1 MHGNQWV
8 LKIAVLKY
16 YSVSKRGTT
25 AKSNPKQAT
34 DPISLHTKFGDNS
47 SNTFPLNER
56 KPCVTPD
63 IGRRT
68 PDIGHRTA
76 KKAKIIYPPPRGVDI
91 MITLLINSTC
101 CDELYICFLKSLLT
115 DTHTYISIYGEL
127 SRGRSSIR
135 DKIVV
140 FYSILLCLG
149 MYFRVKVDYLLK
161 TMHELLFIMAHSG
174 SLFCHLMYTC
184 ILITHIS
191 SPYRHS
197 SIHPQKRLHSVNGA
211 ELDKTSWYFTIYFIL
226 WFF

>member
-68 PDIGHRTA
+68 PDIGQRTSDIGHRTA

-91 MITLLINSTC
+91 KNN
-101 CDELYICFLKSLLT
+101 
-115 DTHTYISIYGEL
+115 H
-127 SRGRSSIR
+127 
-135 DKIVV
+135 
-140 FYSILLCLG
+140 
-149 MYFRVKVDYLLK
+149 
-161 TMHELLFIMAHSG
+161 LLFHQEI
-174 SLFCHLMYTC
+174 HLHTANTLHIASTAIFDSNTTKYNDEIQISRFLTTNIDTGTC
-184 ILITHIS
+184 FSVYIITICVCTQHC
-191 SPYRHS
+191 
-197 SIHPQKRLHSVNGA
+197 
-211 ELDKTSWYFTIYFIL
+211 
-226 WFF
+226 

>member
-68 PDIGHRTA
+68 SDNGHRTA
-76 KKAKIIYPPPRGVDI
+76 KKAKIIYPSPRGVDI
-91 MITLLINSTC
+91 IMPFIASYQVHSLI
-101 CDELYICFLKSLLT
+101 IAWRFKSNLPLT
-115 DTHTYISIYGEL
+115 SVHKISYSDIIHK
-127 SRGRSSIR
+127 RSKRFS
-135 DKIVV
+135 
-140 FYSILLCLG
+140 
-149 MYFRVKVDYLLK
+149 YFRSQL
-161 TMHELLFIMAHSG
+161 
-174 SLFCHLMYTC
+174 
-184 ILITHIS
+184 ILHWS
-191 SPYRHS
+191 M
-197 SIHPQKRLHSVNGA
+197 KNN
-211 ELDKTSWYFTIYFIL
+211 
-226 WFF
+226 

>member
-68 PDIGHRTA
+68 PDAGHRTA

-91 MITLLINSTC
+91 IPNSLKEVTH
-101 CDELYICFLKSLLT
+101 LRFKSLHIASPILIPN
-115 DTHTYISIYGEL
+115 HANS
-127 SRGRSSIR
+127 
-135 DKIVV
+135 V
-140 FYSILLCLG
+140 F
-149 MYFRVKVDYLLK
+149 
-161 TMHELLFIMAHSG
+161 
-174 SLFCHLMYTC
+174 SLFSFKPEQEKKL
-184 ILITHIS
+184 S
-191 SPYRHS
+191 
-197 SIHPQKRLHSVNGA
+197 KA
-211 ELDKTSWYFTIYFIL
+211 
-226 WFF
+226 

>member
-68 PDIGHRTA
+68 SDGEKSKNNISTPQGGGHNYFGLNARKPMGTE
-76 KKAKIIYPPPRGVDI
+76 
-91 MITLLINSTC
+91 NSCT
-101 CDELYICFLKSLLT
+101 
-115 DTHTYISIYGEL
+115 
-127 SRGRSSIR
+127 
-135 DKIVV
+135 
-140 FYSILLCLG
+140 
-149 MYFRVKVDYLLK
+149 
-161 TMHELLFIMAHSG
+161 
-174 SLFCHLMYTC
+174 
-184 ILITHIS
+184 
-191 SPYRHS
+191 
-197 SIHPQKRLHSVNGA
+197 
-211 ELDKTSWYFTIYFIL
+211 
-226 WFF
+226 

>member
-68 PDIGHRTA
+68 PDAGHRTSDIGHRTA

-91 MITLLINSTC
+91 ITRFSGDPNHRLDTRICKRFYIIPFTSTIACVGPLWRQVLSGHFCYKIKFC
-101 CDELYICFLKSLLT
+101 CIFLKLWKLLNFFPPK
-115 DTHTYISIYGEL
+115 IST
-127 SRGRSSIR
+127 
-135 DKIVV
+135 
-140 FYSILLCLG
+140 
-149 MYFRVKVDYLLK
+149 FRV
-161 TMHELLFIMAHSG
+161 F
-174 SLFCHLMYTC
+174 
-184 ILITHIS
+184 
-191 SPYRHS
+191 
-197 SIHPQKRLHSVNGA
+197 
-211 ELDKTSWYFTIYFIL
+211 
-226 WFF
+226 

>member
-68 PDIGHRTA
+68 SE
-76 KKAKIIYPPPRGVDI
+76 KAKITYPPPRGVDI
-91 MITLLINSTC
+91 II
-101 CDELYICFLKSLLT
+101 
-115 DTHTYISIYGEL
+115 
-127 SRGRSSIR
+127 
-135 DKIVV
+135 
-140 FYSILLCLG
+140 
-149 MYFRVKVDYLLK
+149 
-161 TMHELLFIMAHSG
+161 
-174 SLFCHLMYTC
+174 
-184 ILITHIS
+184 
-191 SPYRHS
+191 
-197 SIHPQKRLHSVNGA
+197 
-211 ELDKTSWYFTIYFIL
+211 
-226 WFF
+226 

>member
-68 PDIGHRTA
+68 SDIGHRTA
-76 KKAKIIYPPPRGVDI
+76 KKAKIIYPPPQGGGHKKIRQIQVSHSHKRI
-91 MITLLINSTC
+91 YLWPSTYMQ
-101 CDELYICFLKSLLT
+101 DMREIPA
-115 DTHTYISIYGEL
+115 IVE
-127 SRGRSSIR
+127 
-135 DKIVV
+135 KIV
-140 FYSILLCLG
+140 IKC
-149 MYFRVKVDYLLK
+149 
-161 TMHELLFIMAHSG
+161 
-174 SLFCHLMYTC
+174 
-184 ILITHIS
+184 
-191 SPYRHS
+191 
-197 SIHPQKRLHSVNGA
+197 
-211 ELDKTSWYFTIYFIL
+211 
-226 WFF
+226 

>member
-68 PDIGHRTA
+68 SDAGHRTA

-91 MITLLINSTC
+91 ITATDYYMHFVLFPLTALLQLMNFT
-101 CDELYICFLKSLLT
+101 
-115 DTHTYISIYGEL
+115 
-127 SRGRSSIR
+127 
-135 DKIVV
+135 VP
-140 FYSILLCLG
+140 
-149 MYFRVKVDYLLK
+149 
-161 TMHELLFIMAHSG
+161 LLF
-174 SLFCHLMYTC
+174 
-184 ILITHIS
+184 
-191 SPYRHS
+191 
-197 SIHPQKRLHSVNGA
+197 
-211 ELDKTSWYFTIYFIL
+211 
-226 WFF
+226 

>member
-68 PDIGHRTA
+68 SDIGHRTSDNGHRTSDIGHRTA

-91 MITLLINSTC
+91 ITIFVKLKIFRGMLAKLGLL
-101 CDELYICFLKSLLT
+101 YLKDPIFSQNC
-115 DTHTYISIYGEL
+115 S
-127 SRGRSSIR
+127 
-135 DKIVV
+135 
-140 FYSILLCLG
+140 
-149 MYFRVKVDYLLK
+149 
-161 TMHELLFIMAHSG
+161 
-174 SLFCHLMYTC
+174 
-184 ILITHIS
+184 IS
-191 SPYRHS
+191 SS
-197 SIHPQKRLHSVNGA
+197 
-211 ELDKTSWYFTIYFIL
+211 F
-226 WFF
+226 

>member
-68 PDIGHRTA
+68 PDAGHRTSDIGHRTSDGE
-76 KKAKIIYPPPRGVDI
+76 KSKNNISTPQGGGHNKQYRQNVVWQTGVSKITFIIIFIELI
-91 MITLLINSTC
+91 MKLVFNNWNTVLRFVLYDLYKRT
-101 CDELYICFLKSLLT
+101 ELP
-115 DTHTYISIYGEL
+115 
-127 SRGRSSIR
+127 
-135 DKIVV
+135 
-140 FYSILLCLG
+140 
-149 MYFRVKVDYLLK
+149 
-161 TMHELLFIMAHSG
+161 A
-174 SLFCHLMYTC
+174 
-184 ILITHIS
+184 
-191 SPYRHS
+191 
-197 SIHPQKRLHSVNGA
+197 
-211 ELDKTSWYFTIYFIL
+211 
-226 WFF
+226 